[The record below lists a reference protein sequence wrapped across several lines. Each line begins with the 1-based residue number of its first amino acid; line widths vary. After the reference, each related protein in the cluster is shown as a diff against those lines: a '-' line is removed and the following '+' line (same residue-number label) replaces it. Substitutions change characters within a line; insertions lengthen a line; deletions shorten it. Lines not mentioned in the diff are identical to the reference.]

1 MTQVPS
7 PAERLRAV
15 RDALGCTWTAL
26 AEAFGICTR
35 SLEHY
40 RSGARAM
47 PRRVGHCV
55 ARLEIRLGLP
65 CSDPPLVLFAEF
77 APAVRELEAA
87 VTARL
92 EPLLTEMEARRKA
105 SEEALDRLVAR
116 SEARRKAKAEAE
128 AAKDARRSAREL
140 ARAEAEA
147 AKDARRL
154 ARERARAEAEAAKE
168 ARRKARERAKA
179 EAREEA
185 EAAKEARR
193 KARERARAK
202 AAAAR
207 RVVRE
212 AGRIARAEAKEALDR
227 ARAAEASP
235 QAAAALEAFKWEL
248 RNRGGSFTQWCGRV
262 GVATQTAERALTRPL
277 WPGEK
282 AARIRAAAAATLRDM
297 GGGL

>member
-26 AEAFGICTR
+26 AEAFGICTGALR
-35 SLEHY
+35 HY
-40 RSGARAM
+40 RRGTRAM

-55 ARLEIRLGLP
+55 ALLERILGLP
-65 CSDPPLVLFAEF
+65 CHETPLIWPAEF
-77 APAVRELEAA
+77 APAIRELEAA

-92 EPLLTEMEARRKA
+92 EPLLSGM
-105 SEEALDRLVAR
+105 
-116 SEARRKAKAEAE
+116 EARRKAKAEAE
-128 AAKDARRSAREL
+128 AAKDARRAAREC

-147 AKDARRL
+147 AKDARWA
-154 ARERARAEAEAAKE
+154 ARERAKAAKE
-168 ARRKARERAKA
+168 ARRKV
-179 EAREEA
+179 
-185 EAAKEARR
+185 
-193 KARERARAK
+193 RERARA
-202 AAAAR
+202 
-207 RVVRE
+207 E
-212 AGRIARAEAKEALDR
+212 AGRIARAEAKAALDR

>member
-40 RSGARAM
+40 RRGDRAM

-92 EPLLTEMEARRKA
+92 EPLLSEMEARRKA
-105 SEEALDRLVAR
+105 REEALDRLVAR
-116 SEARRKAKAEAE
+116 SEGRRKA
-128 AAKDARRSAREL
+128 
-140 ARAEAEA
+140 
-147 AKDARRL
+147 
-154 ARERARAEAEAAKE
+154 
-168 ARRKARERAKA
+168 RAKA
-179 EAREEA
+179 EATRRVMR
-185 EAAKEARR
+185 EAR
-193 KARERARAK
+193 
-202 AAAAR
+202 
-207 RVVRE
+207 
-212 AGRIARAEAKEALDR
+212 RIARAEAEEARLAR
-227 ARAAEASP
+227 REAMEEGRAEARAARAS
-235 QAAAALEAFKWEL
+235 AAAVAPRSVAALEAFKWEL

-262 GVATQTAERALTRPL
+262 GVSPQTAERALTRPL
-277 WPGEK
+277 WPGER